1 MTRQN
6 VKFYKMPSACNSNI
20 FQRSLY
26 RNYNMRFWYESLE
39 CISFDDFLQKK
50 YIH

>member
-6 VKFYKMPSACNSNI
+6 VKFYKMPSVCNSHI

-26 RNYNMRFWYESLE
+26 TTYNMRFWYESLE
-39 CISFDDFLQKK
+39 YISFDDFLQKK